1 MDFQWDHE
9 WDGISVEVLNIA
21 EQRHQSYVDEIRETN
36 GISAWQGHIS

>member
-1 MDFQWDHE
+1 MDFQWDDE

-21 EQRHQSYVDEIRETN
+21 EHRHQSNVDEIRGTN